1 MYAYIHEVIHVYI
14 YTYRGKQQ
22 VSIPACKYS
31 CIEREREWAWIWSDL
46 DAVLCLH
53 WSTPGEKRTNDLDML
68 QKLVQL
74 EGDFERDSYPNYQVQ
89 SFQNSVATFYNAS
102 RYYLP
107 IYLSICIYIYYI
119 HIYTLYV
126 YIYKHTL
133 HIRTYMYIHIYIHTY
148 RYTHYIYIYTYA
160 CIYIY
165 TCIYNIDLHMQ

>member
-1 MYAYIHEVIHVYI
+1 MYIYI

-107 IYLSICIYIYYI
+107 IYLSICIYILYTYI
-119 HIYTLYV
+119 HTVCIY
-126 YIYKHTL
+126 
-133 HIRTYMYIHIYIHTY
+133 IYIHYIYVHTCIYIYIYTY

-165 TCIYNIDLHMQ
+165 IHVYII